1 MEFIERLPLIKL
13 HFLNSLTLKE
23 FKPFCKSD
31 AKNDEERKLQHQH
44 LKQFCSNAIKANGQM
59 KRLYKF
65 TGCKTWGA
73 GGEGCGR
80 LFASGGSVQGL
91 PKAIRGFLLD
101 GITCDIDMANAHPVI
116 LRYLCRKHNIQH
128 DKLDFY
134 IENRDEVLEQFPNR
148 DTGKTLFLKA
158 TNNDKINKT
167 EKNKVFKDYDKQM
180 KDIQKILTKL
190 TVYEEIVKDVP
201 ENKLYNWHGSA
212 MNRILCFYEN
222 KILQVILNK
231 LNKKDIEICA
241 PMFDGCMP
249 YCMEDEQLLQE
260 LEKTVALE
268 FPELEMKLTF
278 KPHSK
283 LITMPEDFQPIIEST
298 KDDDNVKIANNDK
311 EASNLLWEE
320 RMKHILVYSDKAFYY
335 KKDDIWIQDIKVIES
350 DIRYYVTNA
359 DIYKKDEDSKDKKL
373 KDYCQN
379 RKNADNVMKNI
390 LDIAINESN
399 DNWVHQ
405 LFTSSL
411 GKLLFTNGYWDFRQ
425 SKFFKI
431 GDANYDNSIK
441 FTAKIPY
448 DLNMDFAEEDFN
460 YFNSIRKR
468 MFYQPFGE
476 DVGKYYILQLARGL
490 AGDCMK
496 RFLVGIGSS
505 NTGKS
510 LLSSALKSVCGGYYG
525 AWNGV
530 NIAYK
535 NSSADEAQKLRW
547 MKLLRF
553 KRLIVSNE
561 IQMGI
566 ELDGNMIKKM
576 SNGGLDDIIGR
587 EHCGN
592 ESEFK
597 VGFLPILFAQ
607 DMDRITPKD
616 DAVINRMRA
625 IHYEKPFVDNPS
637 NEFELQKDP
646 NMDNEVLTDRFRI
659 GFLMLLFQEYKV
671 FQENGRV
678 EIEPEGIVKAKTD
691 IVGADENIISSFISD
706 FAEITNNS
714 NDYIESKDIEF
725 WLKHG
730 GFKVSTT
737 KFGLEMNKYAK
748 LHKQEN
754 VYSKDKKIS
763 GKTRKVWYGL
773 KIYQTDTVEM
783 DNYE

>member
-1 MEFIERLPLIKL
+1 
-13 HFLNSLTLKE
+13 
-23 FKPFCKSD
+23 
-31 AKNDEERKLQHQH
+31 
-44 LKQFCSNAIKANGQM
+44 
-59 KRLYKF
+59 
-65 TGCKTWGA
+65 
-73 GGEGCGR
+73 
-80 LFASGGSVQGL
+80 
-91 PKAIRGFLLD
+91 
-101 GITCDIDMANAHPVI
+101 MANAHPVI

-134 IENRDEVLEQFPNR
+134 ITHRDDVLLQFPDR

-201 ENKLYNWHGSA
+201 ENKLFNWHGSA

-231 LNKKDIEICA
+231 LNEKDIEICA

-249 YCMEDEQLLQE
+249 YCMEDERLLQE
-260 LEKTVALE
+260 LEKKVALE

-320 RMKHILVYSDKAFYY
+320 RMKHILVYSDKSFYY

-411 GKLLFTNGYWDFRQ
+411 GKILFTNGYWDFRQ
-425 SKFFKI
+425 SKFYKF
-431 GDANYDNSIK
+431 GDSNYDNTIK

-448 DLNMDFAEEDFN
+448 DLNMDFTEEDFN
-460 YFNSIRKR
+460 YVNSIRER
-468 MFYQPFGE
+468 LFYQPFGE
-476 DVGKYYILQLARGL
+476 DVGNYYILQLARGL

-646 NMDNEVLTDRFRI
+646 NIDNEVLTDRFKI
-659 GFLMLLFQEYKV
+659 GFLMLLFQEYKE

-678 EIEPEGIVKAKTD
+678 EIEPEEIVKAKKD
-691 IVGADENIISSFISD
+691 IVGSDENIISSFISD
-706 FAEITNNS
+706 FAEITNNP

-773 KIYQTDTVEM
+773 KIYQTDNVEM
-783 DNYE
+783 DN